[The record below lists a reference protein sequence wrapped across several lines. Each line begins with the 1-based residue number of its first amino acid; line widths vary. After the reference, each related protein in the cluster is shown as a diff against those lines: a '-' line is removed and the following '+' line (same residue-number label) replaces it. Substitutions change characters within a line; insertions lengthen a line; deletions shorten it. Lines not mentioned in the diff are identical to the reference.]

1 MSCHHNDRDSVKYT
15 QYLHLT
21 AALLCTIG
29 RWWCNISAADLE
41 KLQALRLDL
50 RPKTGLNQMTDRNR
64 GMLRQFDDRALALRA
79 LLLPEAVI
87 AEYRHREGFNNGE
100 ACRIQR
106 ATMVALQLA
115 TALRPKNLVGL
126 RIGIHLLERGGKFY
140 VHIPASEVKNGVEL
154 EFVLPDRTATILRFY
169 LANVRPLLLNGD
181 SDYVWPGRRNKRPM
195 TTSYVGGLIG
205 NFMEAEVGVRVTAH
219 RFRHLAGYLYL
230 LDNPNGYEVVRL
242 LLGHKSLKT
251 TMTFYAS
258 LEAKEGFKRYDA
270 AIERRLRELKKLKD
284 SDDNGGNYA

>member
-1 MSCHHNDRDSVKYT
+1 MSCHHDDRDPVEFT

-29 RWWCNISAADLE
+29 RWWCNVSDADLE
-41 KLQALRLDL
+41 QLQRLRSDL
-50 RPKTGLNQMTDRNR
+50 RPKTGLNHMTDRNR

-87 AEYRHREGFNNGE
+87 VEYHHRQGFNNIE

-106 ATMVALQLA
+106 ATMVAVQLA

-126 RIGIHLLERGGKFY
+126 RIGKHLLERDGRFHI
-140 VHIPASEVKNGVEL
+140 HIPASEVKNDVEL
-154 EFVLPDRTATILRFY
+154 EFVLPDRTAKILRFY
-169 LANVRPLLLNGD
+169 LTKVRPLLVTSD
-181 SDYVWPGRRNKRPM
+181 TDYVWPGRRNGKPM
-195 TTSYVGGLIG
+195 TTGYVGGLIG
-205 NFMEAEVGVRVTAH
+205 NFMEVEVGVRVTGH

-242 LLGHKSLKT
+242 LLGHKSIKT

-270 AIERRLRELKKLKD
+270 AIERRLRELKNLND
-284 SDDNGGNYA
+284 SDDDGGACA